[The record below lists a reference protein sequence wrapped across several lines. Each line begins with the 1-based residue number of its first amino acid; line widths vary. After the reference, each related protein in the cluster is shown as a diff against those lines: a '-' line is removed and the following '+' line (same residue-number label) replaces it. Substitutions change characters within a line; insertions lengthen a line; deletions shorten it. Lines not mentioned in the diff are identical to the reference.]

1 MDSDISCLN
10 SSLLEYL
17 PTVQG
22 VWGSSPD
29 WDNSVSG
36 ALAEDRHILGQ
47 DSLKITECLNLNVD
61 TANIRLIEN
70 TG

>member
-36 ALAEDRHILGQ
+36 VLAKDRHILGQ
-47 DSLKITECLNLNVD
+47 DSLMFTI
-61 TANIRLIEN
+61 
-70 TG
+70 